1 MTMPTLALFSMPSGS
16 EWLIILAIVLLIFG
30 ARKLPELARSFGSSI
45 NQFKRGLKDHESA
58 ETGASTKEPTDRA

>member
-1 MTMPTLALFSMPSGS
+1 MPTLALFSMPSGG

-45 NQFKRGLKDHESA
+45 NQFKRGLKDNPEPTEGS
-58 ETGASTKEPTDRA
+58 ASTKEPADRA